1 MKKKF
6 PPEVLIPL
14 NTKDFYKLQK
24 LASSSLSTLQ
34 MAWISGY
41 FWGNAAINNKK
52 IFKKS
57 YKRVNITLL
66 SASQTGNARR
76 LAEQLRDDLIKS
88 DLPVVLINTG
98 EYKFKN
104 IEKEKILIIISS
116 TQGYGEPP
124 EEALAFYKY
133 LLSPKAPLLQNTYFA
148 VFGLGDS
155 SYEQFAK
162 IGKDFDLRLSELG
175 AHRLYDRVDADVDY
189 QYKADCWRIEIVKIL
204 KSYFKK
210 NENIIINNKI
220 INNNSNLIVYKKDKP
235 FSANIIINQKITSR
249 SSLKDIRHIELD
261 ISNSGLKYKPGDA
274 LGVWYENDSMLIK
287 ELIELIGLKEKE
299 KVQVDGKSMVLSEAL
314 RKKFDLTQNTP
325 SIVSNY
331 AILTKNKKLLSFV
344 NNKDKLQYFAKL
356 TPIVDMVYYAPSMI
370 NAQDLLNL
378 LSPITPRLYS
388 IASSQA
394 IVGEEV
400 HITVGVVRYEIEG
413 RSRTGGASGYLANRV
428 ADGDNV
434 NIFIEKNDNFRLP
447 EDNNVPIIMI
457 GPGTGIAPFR
467 AFMQQRD
474 ADSAKG
480 KNWIFFGNQHFID
493 DFLYQLEWKNYFKSG
508 LLTNIDLAW
517 SRDQHKKIYVQDIL
531 IDKSSELWYWIKQGA
546 YIYVCGAINM
556 ARDIDKTL
564 LNIVSE
570 YGDMGKEQADEF
582 LSEMRIERRYQLDVY

>member
-1 MKKKF
+1 MKKNF
-6 PPEVLIPL
+6 PQEVLLPL

-52 IFKKS
+52 IVQES
-57 YKRVNITLL
+57 YKIVTLL

-88 DLPVVLINTG
+88 DIPVVLINTG
-98 EYKFKN
+98 EYKFKK

-116 TQGYGEPP
+116 TQGSGEPP
-124 EEALAFYKY
+124 EEAVAFYKY
-133 LLSPKAPLLQNTYFA
+133 LFSPKAPLLKNTYFA

-162 IGKDFDLRLSELG
+162 IGKDFDRRLEELG

-189 QYKADCWRIEIVKIL
+189 QSKADCWRIEIVKIL
-204 KSYFKK
+204 KSYFNK
-210 NENIIINNKI
+210 NSIINNKQL
-220 INNNSNLIVYKKDKP
+220 INNKSNLIVYKKDKP
-235 FSANIIINQKITSR
+235 FSATIISNQKITSR
-249 SSLKDIRHIELD
+249 SSFKDIRHIELD
-261 ISNSGLKYKPGDA
+261 ISNSCLKYQPGDA

-287 ELIELIGLKEKE
+287 ELIELLCLKENE

-331 AILTKNKKLLSFV
+331 AVLTKNKKLLSFV
-344 NNKDKLQYFAKL
+344 NDKEKIQYFAKI
-356 TPIVDMVYYAPSMI
+356 TPIVDMVYYAPTRL
-370 NAQDLLNL
+370 NAQQLLNL
-378 LSPITPRLYS
+378 LRPLTPRLYS

-394 IVGEEV
+394 IVEEEV
-400 HITVGVVRYEIEG
+400 HITVGVVRYEIDG
-413 RSRTGGASGYLANRV
+413 RARTGGASGYLADRV
-428 ADGDNV
+428 VDGDKV

-447 EDNNVPIIMI
+447 EDNSVPIIMI

-493 DFLYQLEWKNYFKSG
+493 DFIYQLEWKNYFKSG
-508 LLTNIDLAW
+508 LLTKIDLAW

-531 IDKSSELWYWIKQGA
+531 VEKSSEVWYWIKQGA
-546 YIYVCGAINM
+546 HIYVCGDAINM

-582 LSEMRIERRYQLDVY
+582 LSEMRIERRYQRDVY